1 MPILPV
7 LDLKHGKV
15 VRGVAGR
22 RDEYRPIVSMLT
34 PSAEPRDVARALHE
48 EFGFTEFYVADL
60 DAIGGAAPARPVFA
74 ALHACGF
81 RLWADA
87 GIREHADARTL
98 ATMSVAQ
105 LVVGLETVRGPDSL
119 REICQEH
126 GPDRIVFSLDL
137 KDGQPLCSPAR
148 WGISGAWEIAQR
160 VLGVGVSRM
169 LLLDLA
175 RVGGGSGVGTEELC
189 HRLRQAHPELELSAG
204 GGVRDVDDVHRLVAQ
219 GVKHVLVASA
229 LHDGRITRKDVE
241 ALADHQR

>member
-22 RDEYRPIVSMLT
+22 RDEYRPIVSTLT
-34 PSAEPRDVARALHE
+34 PSTEPRDVACALHE

-60 DAIGGAAPARPVFA
+60 DAIGGATPARPVFES
-74 ALHACGF
+74 LHACGF
-81 RLWADA
+81 RLWVDA
-87 GIREHADARTL
+87 GIRRPEDARTL
-98 ATMSVAQ
+98 AAMTVAQ
-105 LVVGLETVRGPDSL
+105 FVVGLETVNGPESL

-137 KDGQPLCSPAR
+137 KDGQPLCPPAR

-160 VLGVGVSRM
+160 AMGVGVSRM
-169 LLLDLA
+169 MLLDLA
-175 RVGGGSGVGTEELC
+175 RIGGGGGVGTEELC
-189 HRLRQAHPELELSAG
+189 IRLRQAHPELELSAG
-204 GGVRDVDDVHRLVAQ
+204 GGVRGVDDVHRLVAQ

-241 ALADHQR
+241 ALADHHG